1 MSAAWWLF
9 ICLLEANL
17 SEYLWWCEL
26 ILIHQSKSVFLTWNA
41 SIIWSR
47 NSNYCKWSVWRR
59 MISLLRR
66 PGGAAGA
73 NGVSAAVDGNFRAAS
88 ISWQAIKG
96 NTVEIYLQTEW
107 QRSYTGYTEA
117 NTGKFILGPTQ
128 AVIGMCTREYAHVQ
142 MPLYTFI
149 TIWVYLINLVT
160 QNDHIYSNSNECI

>member
-26 ILIHQSKSVFLTWNA
+26 ILIHQSKSTNA